1 MSCGSKKCGKS
12 CGCQKP
18 GPRDVIETK
27 VCKKDS
33 CCEEEVDPCCK
44 GQIDTRDVFYRL
56 KADCN
61 SFSNLDILGIPK
73 GADLEHILERMGRY
87 IATFNYFD
95 VKDNMYGSKDF
106 NEFMLDLQE
115 DIQKFRLEILNFT
128 EKLETQQLTLTNIQ
142 DRLIKLENPKILDS
156 RGLGFTV
163 NDNIFKVLQI
173 LASNG

>member
-1 MSCGSKKCGKS
+1 MSCGSNKCGKS

-27 VCKKDS
+27 VCKKDTCHTEEE
-33 CCEEEVDPCCK
+33 CCE

-61 SFSNLDILGIPK
+61 SFSNLDLLGIPK
-73 GADLEHILERMGRY
+73 GADLEHILERMGKY

-95 VKDNMYGSKDF
+95 VKDNIYDSKDF

-128 EKLETQQLTLTNIQ
+128 EKLELQQLSIDNIKERLT
-142 DRLIKLENPKILDS
+142 KLEKPSILDS
-156 RGLGFTV
+156 RGLGFTI
-163 NDNIFKVLQI
+163 NDNIFKVLQT

>member
-1 MSCGSKKCGKS
+1 
-12 CGCQKP
+12 
-18 GPRDVIETK
+18 
-27 VCKKDS
+27 
-33 CCEEEVDPCCK
+33 
-44 GQIDTRDVFYRL
+44 
-56 KADCN
+56 
-61 SFSNLDILGIPK
+61 
-73 GADLEHILERMGRY
+73 
-87 IATFNYFD
+87 
-95 VKDNMYGSKDF
+95 
-106 NEFMLDLQE
+106 MLDLQE